1 LGVAGTCA
9 GKKIDGR
16 YFYRLNPEQRF
27 MSMILTIASREFK
40 SLFLSPLAWTVLA
53 VLQYILAYLFL
64 TQVETFTLLQPKLAA
79 IEGAPGLTDIVVTP
93 LYGNAGL
100 ILLLVTPLLTMR
112 LICEERRNK
121 TLSLLLSAPI
131 SNVDIILGKY
141 FGLLGLLLLAVLLI
155 TLMPLSLLAGGELD
169 VGKVAANLLA
179 LVLLVTAFTATG
191 LFMSTIAGHPTV
203 AAMGT
208 FGILLL
214 LWILDW
220 TSGMQD
226 QRSELLVY
234 LSILR
239 HFQNIQSGLISTVD
253 IGYFLLFTAT
263 FILLSIRSLDN
274 ERLQK

>member
-1 LGVAGTCA
+1 
-9 GKKIDGR
+9 
-16 YFYRLNPEQRF
+16 

-53 VLQYILAYLFL
+53 VLQAILAYTFL
-64 TQVETFTLLQPKLAA
+64 TQVETFTLLQPKLAT
-79 IEGAPGLTDIVVTP
+79 IDGAPGLTDIVVTP
-93 LYGNAGL
+93 LYGNAGI

-131 SNVDIILGKY
+131 STIDIILGKY
-141 FGLLGLLLLAVLLI
+141 FGLLGLLLLIVLLI
-155 TLMPLSLLAGGELD
+155 TLMPLSLLTGGELD
-169 VGKVAANLLA
+169 AGKLVANLLA
-179 LVLLVTAFTATG
+179 LLLLVTAFTATG

-220 TSGMQD
+220 TSGMQE
-226 QRSELLVY
+226 QRSELFEY

-239 HFQNIQSGLISTVD
+239 HFQNIQSGLISSVD
-253 IGYFLLFTAT
+253 ISYFLLFTAT

>member
-1 LGVAGTCA
+1 
-9 GKKIDGR
+9 
-16 YFYRLNPEQRF
+16 
-27 MSMILTIASREFK
+27 MILTIASREFK

-64 TQVETFTLLQPKLAA
+64 TQVETFTLLQPKLAT

-226 QRSELLVY
+226 QRSELLEY

-239 HFQNIQSGLISTVD
+239 HFQNIQSGLISSVD

>member
-1 LGVAGTCA
+1 
-9 GKKIDGR
+9 
-16 YFYRLNPEQRF
+16 
-27 MSMILTIASREFK
+27 MILTIASREFK

-53 VLQYILAYLFL
+53 VLQCILAYLFL

-93 LYGNAGL
+93 LYGNAAF

-112 LICEERRNK
+112 LIAEERRNK

-131 SNVDIILGKY
+131 SNADIILGKY
-141 FGLLGLLLLAVLLI
+141 LGLLGLLLLTVLLI
-155 TLMPLSLLAGGELD
+155 TLMPLSLLTGGELD
-169 VGKVAANLLA
+169 AGKVAANLLA

-191 LFMSTIAGHPTV
+191 LFMSTIAGHPTI

-226 QRSELLVY
+226 QRSELFEY

>member
-1 LGVAGTCA
+1 M
-9 GKKIDGR
+9 K
-16 YFYRLNPEQRF
+16 
-27 MSMILTIASREFK
+27 MISTIATREFI

-53 VLQYILAYLFL
+53 ILQCILAYLFL
-64 TQVETFTLLQPKLAA
+64 TQVETFSIIQPKLAT

-93 LYGNAGL
+93 LYGNAAI

-131 SNVDIILGKY
+131 SNIDIIFGKY
-141 FGLLGLLLLAVLLI
+141 LGILGLLILI
-155 TLMPLSLLAGGELD
+155 VFLVTLMPLSLLMGGELD
-169 VGKVAANLLA
+169 FGKLAANLLA
-179 LVLLVTAFTATG
+179 LLLLVCAFSSTG
-191 LFMSTIAGHPTV
+191 LFMSTIAGHPTI

-220 TSGMQD
+220 TTSMQD
-226 QRSELLVY
+226 QRSELFEY

-239 HFQNIQSGLISTVD
+239 HFQTLQSGLISSAD
-253 IGYFLLFTAT
+253 ISYFLLFIAT
-263 FILLSIRSLDN
+263 FLLLSIRSLDN
-274 ERLQK
+274 DRLQK

>member
-1 LGVAGTCA
+1 M
-9 GKKIDGR
+9 
-16 YFYRLNPEQRF
+16 N
-27 MSMILTIASREFK
+27 MILTIASREFK

-53 VLQYILAYLFL
+53 VLQCILAYLFL

-93 LYGNAGL
+93 LYGNAAL

-112 LICEERRNK
+112 LISEERRNK

-131 SNVDIILGKY
+131 SNTDIILGKY
-141 FGLLGLLLLAVLLI
+141 FGLLGLLLLTVLLI
-155 TLMPLSLLAGGELD
+155 TLMPLSLLTGGELD
-169 VGKVAANLLA
+169 AGKVAANLLA

-226 QRSELLVY
+226 QRSELFEY

>member
-1 LGVAGTCA
+1 M
-9 GKKIDGR
+9 
-16 YFYRLNPEQRF
+16 N
-27 MSMILTIASREFK
+27 MILIIATREFK

-53 VLQYILAYLFL
+53 ILQAILAYLFL
-64 TQVETFTLLQPKLAA
+64 TQIDNFTLIQPKLAV

-93 LYGNAGL
+93 LYGSAGL
-100 ILLLVTPLLTMR
+100 ILLLITPLLTMR
-112 LICEERRNK
+112 LISEERRNK

-131 SNVDIILGKY
+131 SSTDIIIGKY
-141 FGLLGLLLLAVLLI
+141 LGLLGLMLLMVLLI

-169 VGKVAANLLA
+169 AGKLAANLLA
-179 LVLLVTAFTATG
+179 LLLLVTAFTATG
-191 LFMSTIAGHPTV
+191 LFMSTVAGHPTV

-220 TSGMQD
+220 SAGMQD
-226 QRSELLVY
+226 QRSELLEY

-239 HFQNIQSGLISTVD
+239 HFQNLQSGLIGTVD

-263 FILLSIRSLDN
+263 FIALSIRSLDN